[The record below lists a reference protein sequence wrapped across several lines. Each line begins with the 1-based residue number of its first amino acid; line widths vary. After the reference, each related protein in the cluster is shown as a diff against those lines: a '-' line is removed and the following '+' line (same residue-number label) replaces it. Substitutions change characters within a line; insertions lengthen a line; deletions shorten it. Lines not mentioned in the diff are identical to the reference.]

1 MVVRSRNGSGCVPDV
16 VSMVSASM
24 IRVIQ
29 KLGLFVG
36 VFFVVV
42 AASHACPSCKDAY
55 EIGSKQSSI
64 GESYSYSV
72 VFFLSM
78 FTSLIVGGTLFLRR
92 QMMIAQRTRQQAA
105 TDIL

>member
-1 MVVRSRNGSGCVPDV
+1 
-16 VSMVSASM
+16 M
-24 IRVIQ
+24 IKGIQ
-29 KLGLFVG
+29 KFGLFAG
-36 VFFVVV
+36 VFLVVV

-55 EIGSKQSSI
+55 EIGSKQSGI

-78 FTSLIVGGTLFLRR
+78 FTSLLVGGTLFLRR
-92 QMMIAQRTRQQAA
+92 QMMIAQRERQQTA